1 MSISVTAIVI
11 VAIIVSGVV
20 RLARIKNGTDYRAYR
35 RMGHHGA
42 AQPLLDPT
50 RPSPRELE
58 LQKEV
63 EDLRER
69 IHVLERIATD
79 GRSSRNLA
87 AEIES
92 LRDA

>member
-1 MSISVTAIVI
+1 MSTEIMVIII
-11 VAIIVSGVV
+11 VAIVASAAVKM
-20 RLARIKNGTDYRAYR
+20 ARIANGTDRQGRKHRRAEQ
-35 RMGHHGA
+35 A
-42 AQPLLDPT
+42 LLDPAQ
-50 RPSPRELE
+50 PSPRERE

-79 GRSSRNLA
+79 GRQTHALA

-92 LRDA
+92 LRER